1 MAHPFSRPPTLAD
14 YMVWARDT
22 HGFVA
27 TCGFATTKN
36 GRAVP
41 TVRIGKDGG
50 PFVVIPGMK
59 QTEFLTATIIGS
71 LDRRLG
77 VTSPWFSVHE

>member
-1 MAHPFSRPPTLAD
+1 MAHSFGRHPTLAD

-27 TCGFATTKN
+27 SCGFATTKN
-36 GRAVP
+36 GRTVP

-50 PFVVIPGMK
+50 PSAIIPGMK
-59 QTEFLTATIIGS
+59 QTDFLTASVIGS

-77 VTSPWFSVHE
+77 VTSPWFSVTE